1 MYLFD
6 TNVLSEL
13 VRPRPDVGVVRK
25 LLTCDP
31 SLRYASEITRYEL
44 RFGARLRPDADA
56 LWARF
61 ERDVL
66 NRATF
71 LPIDEPVSLVAADV
85 AADLRR
91 AGRPIDWA
99 DLIVGA
105 TALAHGLVL
114 VTRNVRHFAGIPDLQ
129 VENWFPPAPGPIR

>member
-1 MYLFD
+1 VYLFD

-31 SLRYASEITRYEL
+31 GLRHASEITRYEL

-56 LWARF
+56 LWGRLK
-61 ERDVL
+61 RDVL
-66 NRATF
+66 TRATF

-91 AGRPIDWA
+91 VGRPIDWA

-114 VTRNVRHFAGIPDLQ
+114 VTRNVRHFAAIPDLQ
-129 VENWFPPAPGPIR
+129 VENWFPAASEPSR